1 MAIGQQRALT
11 RAFVIAV
18 AFNMITNAMLIPHYG
33 FRAAAI
39 STILSEIVVGTAF
52 QWYIFRYLSPT
63 PWRRL
68 FWRMGA
74 AALLMIAVSWMGAKI
89 HVLLAILLG
98 GIMYLAATIF
108 LGVFTVRERKLLAQL
123 LPTSIRTRI
132 TSLESE

>member
-1 MAIGQQRALT
+1 
-11 RAFVIAV
+11 
-18 AFNMITNAMLIPHYG
+18 
-33 FRAAAI
+33 
-39 STILSEIVVGTAF
+39 
-52 QWYIFRYLSPT
+52 
-63 PWRRL
+63 
-68 FWRMGA
+68 MGA